1 MTNKILAELEFN
13 RILNEAGAQTQT
25 GAELINKFRVFLM
38 SNEATCELVNAF
50 IREAQNCRYDNG
62 VNMVLE
68 EVSNYILDNKTLWA
82 LASAVESVNR
92 NTYSYNYL
100 NRNAAKQVE
109 KVLEMEEDEAVKY
122 IKAGALKNVMYCEA
136 FRNIIQQVYK
146 DQPIIESTADYVVVH
161 PISFVEVVG
170 EDYYFEV
177 NESLYKYGED
187 KLEPAN
193 WMEVSNTFRTI
204 TTLLE
209 SNICEVDNDTITVKL
224 GESVYKISKQDEI
237 VKEGREGK
245 LDMDSQKL
253 RENNRLVLMTT
264 NPRKR
269 NYVAGIL
276 EAIALTCENYDRIVN
291 LDNVGIYTTKND
303 QFLVIENGNN
313 LYATLLK
320 SNHASKWTVD
330 ENALEVV
337 TFIKNKT
344 NVTLNECYKE
354 QIDNVIGE
362 FSAKDAERIQESI
375 KSAEI
380 SNYKQRIEA
389 LTEKFK
395 NDPVKLA
402 VLSNLAK
409 EISGIE

>member
-161 PISFVEVVG
+161 PVSFVEVVG

-177 NESLYKYGED
+177 NESLYKYSDE

-237 VKEGREGK
+237 IKEGREGK

-291 LDNVGIYTTKND
+291 LDNVGVYTTKND

>member
-161 PISFVEVVG
+161 PVSFVEVVG

-177 NESLYKYGED
+177 NESLYKYSDE

-320 SNHASKWTVD
+320 SNHTSKWTVD

>member
-161 PISFVEVVG
+161 PVSFVEAVG

-177 NESLYKYGED
+177 NESLYKYSDE

>member
-109 KVLEMEEDEAVKY
+109 KVLEMEEDEVVKY

-146 DQPIIESTADYVVVH
+146 DQPIIESTADYVVIH

-177 NESLYKYGED
+177 NESLYKYSDE

-209 SNICEVDNDTITVKL
+209 SNMCEVDNDTITVKL

>member
-161 PISFVEVVG
+161 PVSFVEVVG

-177 NESLYKYGED
+177 NESLYKYSDE

-303 QFLVIENGNN
+303 QFLIIENGNN

>member
-1 MTNKILAELEFN
+1 M
-13 RILNEAGAQTQT
+13 
-25 GAELINKFRVFLM
+25 
-38 SNEATCELVNAF
+38 
-50 IREAQNCRYDNG
+50 
-62 VNMVLE
+62 
-68 EVSNYILDNKTLWA
+68 
-82 LASAVESVNR
+82 
-92 NTYSYNYL
+92 YS
-100 NRNAAKQVE
+100 
-109 KVLEMEEDEAVKY
+109 
-122 IKAGALKNVMYCEA
+122 EA

-161 PISFVEVVG
+161 PVSFVEVVG

-177 NESLYKYGED
+177 NESLYKYSDE

-291 LDNVGIYTTKND
+291 LDNVGVYTTKND